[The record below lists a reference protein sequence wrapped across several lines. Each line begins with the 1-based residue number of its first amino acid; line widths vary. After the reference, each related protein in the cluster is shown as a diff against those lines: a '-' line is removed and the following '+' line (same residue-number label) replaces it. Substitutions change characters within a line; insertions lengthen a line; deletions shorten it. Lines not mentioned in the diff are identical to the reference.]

1 MRPLTI
7 LFYLLLG
14 LAPVARAEVV
24 IFDGKTTSQ
33 SIRPG
38 LEYKLSLKEFFVWD
52 LISHTVAVVS
62 YSTISGQ
69 KVYNVFGGYLDATAV
84 TGQAGRSYAVF
95 SAIANTN
102 DYFDT
107 LYLRGQTA
115 VIRQRS
121 NAATY
126 FPRTIKGQSRSL
138 NISSG
143 PRLLESSHSY
153 VFSQKRTVGA
163 NDLGLTQ
170 VQVISNL
177 VAELSNKGYR
187 DIREFSSTASSSV
200 AAMNVTAQALRR
212 IATAGEPPKH

>member
-1 MRPLTI
+1 MRHFI
-7 LFYLLLG
+7 LICALLIA
-14 LAPVARAEVV
+14 LAPSSPAEVV

-52 LISHTVAVVS
+52 RISNTVAVVS

-107 LYLRGQTA
+107 LYLRGQTT

-121 NAATY
+121 NAAIY

-170 VQVISNL
+170 TQVVSNL
-177 VAELSNKGYR
+177 VTELRNKGYR
-187 DIREFSSTASSSV
+187 DIREFSSSASSSV
-200 AAMNVTAQALRR
+200 TTVDVTAQAFPR
-212 IATAGEPPKH
+212 IGAAGARSK

>member
-1 MRPLTI
+1 MRPLII
-7 LFYLLLG
+7 LFSLLLG

-38 LEYKLSLKEFFVWD
+38 LEFKLSLKEFFVWN
-52 LISHTVAVVS
+52 LISNTVAVVS

-69 KVYNVFGGYLDATAV
+69 KVYNVYGGYLDATAV
-84 TGQAGRSYAVF
+84 MGQAGRSYAVF

-121 NAATY
+121 NAAIY
-126 FPRTIKGQSRSL
+126 FPRTIKGLSRSL
-138 NISSG
+138 TTSSG
-143 PRLLESSHSY
+143 PRVLESSHSY
-153 VFSQKRTVGA
+153 VFSQKRTVGV

-170 VQVISNL
+170 VQVVSNL
-177 VAELSNKGYR
+177 VTELRNKGYR
-187 DIREFSSTASSSV
+187 DIREFSSSAGSSV
-200 AAMNVTAQALRR
+200 STNNVSLQALRQ
-212 IATAGEPPKH
+212 TGPAGEPQK